1 MHHLSLAY
9 KVKRCQT
16 IESHR
21 VDFTAALHAKKADAC
36 KPIHTYKNYYCKV

>member
-1 MHHLSLAY
+1 MHHLSLAH

-21 VDFTAALHAKKADAC
+21 VDFTAALHAKKAGENRCMQAY
-36 KPIHTYKNYYCKV
+36 TYIQ